1 MTLFENLAA
10 IGLTTSVLQYII
22 LGAIVIIV
30 AGLYWHYIVAG
41 AGILFCAYV
50 FASPINA
57 TSNDKSPVVDSA
69 DVVPVEFIEDCIR
82 YNDNANKAS
91 CIKLWKEQGNGKE

>member
-10 IGLTTSVLQYII
+10 VGLTTSVLQYII
-22 LGAIVIIV
+22 FGAIALIV

-50 FASPINA
+50 FASPINL
-57 TSNDKSPVVDSA
+57 TSNEKSAVVDSA
-69 DVVPVEFIEDCIR
+69 DVVPAEYIEDCIR
-82 YNDNANKAS
+82 YGDNATKTS